1 MTLHS
6 LPKVSR
12 PLEDIGKIIYSRL
25 HVLAF
30 IFQYASKEHLERS
43 VEVVATATL
52 VFVAIRSAA
61 GVFVRRGR
69 LGTSVT
75 KVLLNRHLA
84 SFFSDD
90 LQSIEHKH
98 LCFDSNI

>member
-1 MTLHS
+1 LVEPAVIRS
-6 LPKVSR
+6 AVNAIALR
-12 PLEDIGKIIYSRL
+12 GELEIGARK
-25 HVLAF
+25 
-30 IFQYASKEHLERS
+30 YASKEHLERS

-75 KVLLNRHLA
+75 KSVRKAHMVSVALSGVDVLIMLTVI
-84 SFFSDD
+84 
-90 LQSIEHKH
+90 Q
-98 LCFDSNI
+98 